1 MTVYE
6 WLLNQEELI
15 VRSITTDLHRHLM
28 FYKNKVLFDGHQF
41 NNVIKNQPDFN
52 SMQLFPYKSGS
63 ENPEIWMN
71 DLKVLYEAYSNC
83 YPKYSSRLNFKP
95 ADKNSTDDFS
105 LQNFYYCKLAL
116 EAYVLFHYSL
126 DDLIWPNSR
135 NFFEKITEGC
145 VIFKKDI
152 VQTER
157 QINGPRRSNIFK

>member
-1 MTVYE
+1 
-6 WLLNQEELI
+6 
-15 VRSITTDLHRHLM
+15 
-28 FYKNKVLFDGHQF
+28 
-41 NNVIKNQPDFN
+41 
-52 SMQLFPYKSGS
+52 MQLFPYKSGS

-95 ADKNSTDDFS
+95 AGKNSTDDFS

-157 QINGPRRSNIFK
+157 RINGPRRSNIFK

>member
-6 WLLNQEELI
+6 WLLNQGESI

-28 FYKNKVLFDGHQF
+28 YYKNKVLYDGQLF

-52 SMQLFPYKSGS
+52 SMQLLPYKPCL
-63 ENPEIWMN
+63 ENPEVWMQ
-71 DLKVLYEAYSNC
+71 DIKVLYEAYASC
-83 YPKYSSRLNFKP
+83 YPRHSSRLNFKP

-126 DDLIWPNSR
+126 DDLIWPYSR
-135 NFFEKITEGC
+135 NFFEKITDGC

-152 VQTER
+152 IQTER
-157 QINGPRRSNIFK
+157 QVYGPSRSNIFK